1 MPFYNYPIFFPSY
14 TKLLCLYSFLSFISI
29 TYLFIVGKHI
39 TCKAQG
45 QGEKFGSED
54 GLVKNCVFPFTYNGK
69 KYTGCSKD
77 GKGKWW
83 CATKVDSKGIMKKD
97 KWARCNEYCPT
108 DDGML

>member
-1 MPFYNYPIFFPSY
+1 M
-14 TKLLCLYSFLSFISI
+14 
-29 TYLFIVGKHI
+29 
-39 TCKAQG
+39 
-45 QGEKFGSED
+45 
-54 GLVKNCVFPFTYNGK
+54 FPFIYNGK

-83 CATKVDSKGIMKKD
+83 CATKVDSKGNMEKD